1 MCLPVTNIRNFIYK
15 GNGFTKYQ
23 NKKRAAFSNPFQN
36 KKHLVLT
43 EQQFYRYT
51 QFYHPHRLVL

>member
-1 MCLPVTNIRNFIYK
+1 MALLSTKTKK
-15 GNGFTKYQ
+15 GPLLATL
-23 NKKRAAFSNPFQN
+23 FQN